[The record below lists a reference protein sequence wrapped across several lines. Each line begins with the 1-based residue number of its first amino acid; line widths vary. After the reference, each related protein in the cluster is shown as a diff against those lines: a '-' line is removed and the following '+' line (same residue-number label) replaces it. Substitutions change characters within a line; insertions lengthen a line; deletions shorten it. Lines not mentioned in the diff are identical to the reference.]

1 MVLYQTPP
9 LGLPQLGCGSRLGD
23 WYFKYFWI
31 YDITG
36 NIKKYSKD
44 DLSGLGFPN
53 KINVTSNTDSKAPVL
68 TNYFISP
75 DTVNNSGASRPFYN
89 EVSARDDSS
98 GLQKAW
104 LWLESPSGGVKT

>member
-9 LGLPQLGCGSRLGD
+9 LGLKQLGCGLSRD

-53 KINVTSNTDSKAPVL
+53 KINVTSNTDSL
-68 TNYFISP
+68 TISP
-75 DTVNNSGASRPFYN
+75 QTVDVRNNS
-89 EVSARDDSS
+89 E
-98 GLQKAW
+98 
-104 LWLESPSGGVKT
+104 

>member
-9 LGLPQLGCGSRLGD
+9 LGLSIGMWSEPGD

-53 KINVTSNTDSKAPVL
+53 KINVTSNKDSQ
-68 TNYFISP
+68 
-75 DTVNNSGASRPFYN
+75 
-89 EVSARDDSS
+89 SS
-98 GLQKAW
+98 SLN
-104 LWLESPSGGVKT
+104 

>member
-9 LGLPQLGCGSRLGD
+9 LGLPQLGCGLSQGTGILNI
-23 WYFKYFWI
+23 FWI

-53 KINVTSNTDSKAPVL
+53 KINVTSNTDSKKI
-68 TNYFISP
+68 N
-75 DTVNNSGASRPFYN
+75 
-89 EVSARDDSS
+89 
-98 GLQKAW
+98 
-104 LWLESPSGGVKT
+104 